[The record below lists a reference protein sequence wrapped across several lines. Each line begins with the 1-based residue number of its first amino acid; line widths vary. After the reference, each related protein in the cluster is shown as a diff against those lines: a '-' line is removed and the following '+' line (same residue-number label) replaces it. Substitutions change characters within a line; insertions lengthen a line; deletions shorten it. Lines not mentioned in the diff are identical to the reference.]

1 MSTLAVHDHGVVH
14 HEEGHEHHHKANF
27 SEYLRI

>member
-14 HEEGHEHHHKANF
+14 HEEGHEHHHKDTF
-27 SEYLRI
+27 ITKYIF